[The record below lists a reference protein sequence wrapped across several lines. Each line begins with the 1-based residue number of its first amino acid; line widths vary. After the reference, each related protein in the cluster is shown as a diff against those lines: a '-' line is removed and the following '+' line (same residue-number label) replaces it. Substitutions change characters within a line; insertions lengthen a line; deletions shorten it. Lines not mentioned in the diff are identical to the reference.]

1 MLSFEMGVEFCLI
14 MKKCSDIDTDTYS
27 VEFLKGRAAFG
38 LGRRKVPL
46 LSDFFRVVVTFG

>member
-38 LGRRKVPL
+38 LGRRKAPL